1 MPRIENSIVI
11 AADPRTVFDIT
22 NDIACW
28 PEIFNEYSTAKVLSR
43 EREGR
48 WTDIVFELSNE
59 EGRSWRSWRLLDH
72 RELVAYAE
80 RRDPLFPF
88 RYMHL
93 RWSYRAV
100 EGGTEMTWVQDFEL
114 DDGFGVPL
122 ETVVERMQVH
132 TRENQAGIRQK
143 IESGA
148 VRAA

>member
-11 AADPRTVFDIT
+11 AEDPRTVFAVT
-22 NDIACW
+22 NDIARW
-28 PEIFNEYSTAKVLSR
+28 PELFDEYRAAKVLSR

-48 WTDIVFELSNE
+48 WTDIVFELTDG
-59 EGRSWRSWRLLDH
+59 EGRGWRSWRLLDH

-88 RYMHL
+88 RFMHL

-100 EGGTEMTWVQDFEL
+100 AGGTEMTWVQDFEPA
-114 DDGFGVPL
+114 DGFDVPL
-122 ETVVERMQVH
+122 ETVVDRMQIH
-132 TRENQAGIRQK
+132 TRKNQAGIRLK

>member
-1 MPRIENSIVI
+1 MPRIENSVVI
-11 AADPRTVFDIT
+11 AEDPRKVFDIT
-22 NDIACW
+22 NDIDRW
-28 PEIFNEYSTAKVLSR
+28 SEIFDEYSAAEVVTR
-43 EREGR
+43 ERDGR
-48 WTDIVFELSNE
+48 WTEIVFELTDH

-72 RELVAYAE
+72 RELVVYAE

-100 EGGTEMTWVQDFEL
+100 AGGTEMTWVQDFEPA
-114 DDGFGVPL
+114 DGFDVPL
-122 ETVVERMQVH
+122 ESMVERMQVH
-132 TRENQAGIRQK
+132 TRRNQAGIRRI